1 MNGNDNALAALY
13 DAHRR
18 LMEALGKL
26 DRALALLEGAEDAE
40 ERRALAG
47 VFAELGGVF
56 RRELESHLV
65 QEERHLFP
73 VLERYLGR
81 EGGPVGV
88 MLLEHEE
95 LRRRV
100 GAYDRAVG
108 AWGAAADR
116 RGGATARA
124 ADVAPAADAATAERS
139 AARDLAEA
147 AGGLSALLAEHAHKE
162 DAILFP
168 MALRCLTDEEL
179 RAVAAALAGA

>member
-1 MNGNDNALAALY
+1 MHGNDDALAALY

-47 VFAELGGVF
+47 VFTELGEVF
-56 RRELESHLV
+56 RRELDSHLV

-73 VLERYLGR
+73 VLERYIGR

-95 LRRRV
+95 LRRRT
-100 GAYDRAVG
+100 GAYDRALG
-108 AWGAAADR
+108 AWRAAADLR
-116 RGGATARA
+116 AGA
-124 ADVAPAADAATAERS
+124 ADGAERPAALALAA
-139 AARDLAEA
+139 AAR
-147 AGGLSALLAEHAHKE
+147 GLSALLSEHAHKE
-162 DAILFP
+162 DVILFP
-168 MALRCLTDEEL
+168 LALRCLTDEEL
-179 RAVAAALAGA
+179 RAVAAGLAGA

>member
-26 DRALALLEGAEDAE
+26 DRALDLLEGAEDAE

-65 QEERHLFP
+65 QEETHLFP

-100 GAYDRAVG
+100 GAYDRALA
-108 AWGAAADR
+108 AWGAAAER
-116 RGGATARA
+116 RGGATADA
-124 ADVAPAADAATAERS
+124 APAPAERS
-139 AARDLAEA
+139 AARDLAGA

-179 RAVAAALAGA
+179 QAVAAALAGA

>member
-56 RRELESHLV
+56 RRELESHLA

-100 GAYDRAVG
+100 GAYDQAVG
-108 AWGAAADR
+108 AWGAAADG
-116 RGGATARA
+116 RGGA
-124 ADVAPAADAATAERS
+124 DGATAERS